1 MIFTEEQLTEA
12 ETFGALCYS
21 PNEICIILKIN
32 PNDFLKIWVDENSEF
47 MQRYARGAII
57 AKYSIDVMIFNN
69 AQNGD
74 FKALQEY
81 KNVVTQNQKKLKKR
95 SDG

>member
-12 ETFGALCYS
+12 ETFGALCYP
-21 PNEICIILKIN
+21 PNEICIILKIKLD
-32 PNDFLKIWVDENSEF
+32 DFLKVWVDENSDF
-47 MQRYARGAII
+47 MQRYAHGAII

-81 KNVVTQNQKKLKKR
+81 KNIVTQNQKKHRKR
-95 SDG
+95 SDV